1 MRISQMEASTDYHIL
16 QAFLAMKF
24 NKNVSALAHETKIK
38 GSTYLKDYG
47 EFNQVLADFFAL
59 MNWTSFP

>member
-1 MRISQMEASTDYHIL
+1 MEASTNYHIL
-16 QAFLAMKF
+16 QAFLVMKF

-59 MNWTSFP
+59 MN